1 MTTIEQKYK
10 IGTRR
15 FGRVNWIGLY
25 TLYTKEVLRFFNVW
39 FQTVLSPIVTFLLF
53 LGVFSLAIGNSRA
66 DVLEH
71 KFTIFLIPGLIAMQM
86 MQNAF
91 ANTSSSLMIA
101 KVQGNIV
108 DILYPPLSAMEVTT
122 AMIGGGITRGMI
134 VGLCSIIAA
143 EVFITV
149 PIYSVSIILIYSLL
163 GCSMLAGL
171 GFVAGLWAEKFDNM
185 AAVTNFVIVP
195 LSFLSGTF
203 YSIKNL
209 NIYLETI
216 SLFNPFF
223 YMIDG
228 FRYGFLGVADG
239 SLTVGLILLG
249 VINIFIWFF
258 CYFLFNK
265 GYKVKF

>member
-91 ANTSSSLMIA
+91 ANTSSSYLP
-101 KVQGNIV
+101 V
-108 DILYPPLSAMEVTT
+108 L
-122 AMIGGGITRGMI
+122 
-134 VGLCSIIAA
+134 II
-143 EVFITV
+143 
-149 PIYSVSIILIYSLL
+149 IIN
-163 GCSMLAGL
+163 C
-171 GFVAGLWAEKFDNM
+171 
-185 AAVTNFVIVP
+185 
-195 LSFLSGTF
+195 
-203 YSIKNL
+203 
-209 NIYLETI
+209 
-216 SLFNPFF
+216 
-223 YMIDG
+223 
-228 FRYGFLGVADG
+228 
-239 SLTVGLILLG
+239 
-249 VINIFIWFF
+249 
-258 CYFLFNK
+258 
-265 GYKVKF
+265 